1 MEDYK
6 VRDLRASH
14 TLCWSWNWKTK
25 ISHARTYRGKKV
37 FFFSFR
43 NGKECDSPGDF
54 RRNESERHSISRGA
68 CLVSFAYVSCGS
80 LFKKIESQTWA
91 SLFHLRPERV
101 CLGAERFDYFNYYAQ
116 GHQGVSKLTFV
127 ERGPVTSVDI
137 SSWESKHLPCVLPDD
152 LKALLQI
159 TDGITLKWDAN
170 LHGPRRKNRKCYTHT
185 CNRARTRAHTHTHT
199 HTHNTHLQ
207 QLR

>member
-1 MEDYK
+1 MEPDHESK
-6 VRDLRASH
+6 QKQNKKKFLLKMLKSATVREIFDEMSLNVTAF
-14 TLCWSWNWKTK
+14 LE
-25 ISHARTYRGKKV
+25 V
-37 FFFSFR
+37 FILFHSRMLSYGSF
-43 NGKECDSPGDF
+43 
-54 RRNESERHSISRGA
+54 
-68 CLVSFAYVSCGS
+68 
-80 LFKKIESQTWA
+80 FKKIESQKWA
-91 SLFHLRPERV
+91 YFFHLRPARV
-101 CLGAERFDYFNYYAQ
+101 CLGAERFYSFNYAQ

-185 CNRARTRAHTHTHT
+185 CNRMRA
-199 HTHNTHLQ
+199 HTHNTHTTHDTHNAHSQ

>member
-1 MEDYK
+1 MLK
-6 VRDLRASH
+6 SASVREIFDEMSLNVTAF
-14 TLCWSWNWKTK
+14 LE
-25 ISHARTYRGKKV
+25 V
-37 FFFSFR
+37 FILFHSRMLSYGSF
-43 NGKECDSPGDF
+43 
-54 RRNESERHSISRGA
+54 
-68 CLVSFAYVSCGS
+68 
-80 LFKKIESQTWA
+80 FKKIESQKWA
-91 SLFHLRPERV
+91 SFFHLRPARV
-101 CLGAERFDYFNYYAQ
+101 CLGAERFYSFNYAQ

-185 CNRARTRAHTHTHT
+185 CNRARAR
-199 HTHNTHLQ
+199 THNTRYTQCTLATATMIIIS
-207 QLR
+207 